1 MRSRAW
7 NFFFLSF
14 SPVVMVVYKRRE
26 KKKTTSPSSSR
37 RRKQILGSRGH
48 FTYNPRQRFTSVARS
63 GGAVFGPSQ
72 GRVQQTDYIH
82 QNFAI
87 SLLCHRQSL
96 DWISKEKQKN
106 NFHLS
111 VGKKPIKGVLQSLP
125 EMRPG
130 INWPQHPWDTNWR
143 DTRYSTGENQKGWGG
158 DKQGQRRITAPFST
172 TLNINSSC
180 TQLELDQQTRKK
192 RKRRKKTRFFLSKK
206 SVWL

>member
-96 DWISKEKQKN
+96 DWISKEKQKTISISLWGKSPLKVYYN
-106 NFHLS
+106 HFPKCGQASIGPNIHETQIEGTRDIVQVKTKRDGGGINKANDVSQHLS
-111 VGKKPIKGVLQSLP
+111 Q
-125 EMRPG
+125 RP
-130 INWPQHPWDTNWR
+130 
-143 DTRYSTGENQKGWGG
+143 
-158 DKQGQRRITAPFST
+158 
-172 TLNINSSC
+172 
-180 TQLELDQQTRKK
+180 
-192 RKRRKKTRFFLSKK
+192 
-206 SVWL
+206 